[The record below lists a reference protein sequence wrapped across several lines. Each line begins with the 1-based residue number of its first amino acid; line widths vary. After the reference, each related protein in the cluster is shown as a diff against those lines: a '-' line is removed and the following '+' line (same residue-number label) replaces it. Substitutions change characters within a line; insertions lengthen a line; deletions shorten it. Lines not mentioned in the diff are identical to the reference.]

1 MVSTTAPP
9 FPNED
14 YYPSS
19 HLTDHENTPSHSND
33 SCPSPVTMDTT
44 KDEPSRQESRSRTS
58 VDSQD
63 TDESI
68 EAMSKTRNA
77 SSLSSVYT
85 EELSY

>member
-1 MVSTTAPP
+1 MVSTKAPP

-19 HLTDHENTPSHSND
+19 DLTDRENTTT
-33 SCPSPVTMDTT
+33 TMDTT
-44 KDEPSRQESRSRTS
+44 EDEPLRHKSGSCTG

-63 TDESI
+63 ADESI
-68 EAMSKTRNA
+68 EAMSETRNA

-85 EELSY
+85 EELYT

>member
-1 MVSTTAPP
+1 MVLTIAPP

-19 HLTDHENTPSHSND
+19 HLTDRENTPSHSND
-33 SCPSPVTMDTT
+33 SCSSPVTMDTT
-44 KDEPSRQESRSRTS
+44 KDEPSRHESGFSTS
-58 VDSQD
+58 IDSQD
-63 TDESI
+63 SDESI

-85 EELSY
+85 EELPY